1 MESFTCFLALAESN
15 FHFLLAFGQNCDDFI
30 RNFIALNLPVKL
42 FYIIFFF
49 FLIIYDL
56 EGLISLFESFKLNA
70 DVFEIYY

>member
-15 FHFLLAFGQNCDDFI
+15 LNFLLAFGQNCDDFI

-42 FYIIFFF
+42 FYIILFF

-70 DVFEIYY
+70 NVFEINY